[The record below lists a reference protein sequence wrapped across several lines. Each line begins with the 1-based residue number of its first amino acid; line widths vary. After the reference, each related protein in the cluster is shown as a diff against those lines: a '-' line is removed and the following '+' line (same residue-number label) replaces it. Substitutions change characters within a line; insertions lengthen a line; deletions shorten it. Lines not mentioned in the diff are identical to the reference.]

1 MTIHQDF
8 SLSNILWYKIGGKA
22 KYFLECSNRVDVL
35 HAIDF
40 INIKKLKKIFIC
52 GLGSNV
58 LFSDDYFD
66 GAVIRIVSE
75 KNISPFIKKDGLVE
89 VFAGEILGDLVKFCL
104 DNSLLGLEWAGGL
117 PGTVGAGVRGNV
129 GAFGGEIK
137 DTLFTADIIDYSS
150 NDFSTKTV
158 TRDDLQFVYRGSLIK
173 TQKKNI
179 VLSSSFQLRKG
190 SSEEV
195 LHAREVYER
204 NIQFRK
210 DHHPLEYP
218 NCGSVFKNI
227 RKKEEIEKI
236 LSVFPEFKEDV
247 ETKWHG
253 KIAMASLIEKIGFK
267 GYRIGDAQISQKHA
281 LFIVNLGQAKAKDVL
296 QIIQDLQD
304 KFQVTFGFVPEVEVE
319 IVK

>member
-22 KYFLECSNRVDVL
+22 KYFLECSKKEDIL
-35 HAIDF
+35 QAIDF
-40 INIKKLKKIFIC
+40 IRSKQLQKIFIC

-75 KNISPFIKKDGLVE
+75 KNNSPFIKKDGLVE
-89 VFAGEILGDLVKFCL
+89 VFAGEILGDLVKYCL
-104 DNSLLGLEWAGGL
+104 DNNLIGLEWAGGL

-137 DTLFTADIIDYSS
+137 DTFVSAEIIDYSTT
-150 NDFSTKTV
+150 DLAIKEFSKE
-158 TRDDLQFVYRGSLIK
+158 DLQFVYRGSYIK
-173 TQKKNI
+173 TQKKII
-179 VLSSSFQLRKG
+179 VLSASFRLHKG
-190 SSEEV
+190 IPEEIIR
-195 LHAREVYER
+195 AREVYER

-247 ETKWHG
+247 VAKWHG
-253 KIAMASLIEKIGFK
+253 KVAMASLIEKLGFK

-281 LFIVNLGQAKAKDVL
+281 LFIINRGQAKAKDVL
-296 QIIQDLQD
+296 QIIKNVQD